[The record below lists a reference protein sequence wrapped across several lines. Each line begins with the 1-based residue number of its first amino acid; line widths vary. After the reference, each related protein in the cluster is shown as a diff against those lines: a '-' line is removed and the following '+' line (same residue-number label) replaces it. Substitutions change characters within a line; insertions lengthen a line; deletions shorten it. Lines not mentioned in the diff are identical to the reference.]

1 MTKRFLFLRSFLK
14 NPGVIGAVAP
24 SGPSLADLIT
34 SEIGPSTGTVLE
46 LGPGTGI
53 FTEASLRRGVAEQ
66 DLILVEYIADFARM
80 LQMRYPEARVLCMD
94 AEQLGTA
101 LPPEKRLGAAI
112 SGLPLLNM
120 RGSKIETMLRSIFA
134 HMREDGALYQFTY
147 GMACP
152 IPRHIL
158 KHLDLKASVHGRILR
173 NIPPARVYKI
183 TRSNH
188 RPLRGYAR

>member
-14 NPGVIGAVAP
+14 NPGVIGAVTP
-24 SGPSLADLIT
+24 SGSSLAELIT
-34 SEIGPSTGTVLE
+34 NDLGPATGTVLE

-53 FTEASLRRGVAEQ
+53 FTEAALKRGVPEK
-66 DLILVEYIADFARM
+66 DLILIEYVVDFARV
-80 LQMRYPEARVLCMD
+80 LQMRYPQARVLCMD

-101 LPPEKRLGAAI
+101 LPPEKRLGAAV

-120 RGSKIETMLRSIFA
+120 RGSKIETMLRSIFS
-134 HMREDGALYQFTY
+134 HLREGGALYQFTY
-147 GMACP
+147 GITCP

-158 KHLDLKASVHGRILR
+158 KRLDLKASLHGRVLR

-188 RPLRGYAR
+188 RPLRDLAR